1 MLFGAQYDDEGSGP
15 SPTQPR
21 KKKVGSRRS
30 AANGSSS
37 SASTTPAKGSSNGRR
52 EKRNGAA
59 VATTT
64 LSPSSSAAS
73 YQSTSSSSLNSLNN
87 ENNNYNYNYNL
98 GAIGRFNYAGEGFD
112 AVGNG
117 RLSAANTPVK
127 ANAAAANTTKRR
139 TNGNATDPVKRY
151 AKLFGVL
158 DEISPVPLPV
168 DKTLMYPSVWKTLR
182 FRKKMIQ
189 LATSQSV
196 KPICVTGV
204 DGFLGSWIVCELL
217 KKGYRVRGT
226 VQNRKDD
233 VSGILAL
240 PAAKKNFTVVE
251 TSLLTPEACDMAVQ
265 GTRKIVSMYFTF
277 FFL

>member
-21 KKKVGSRRS
+21 KKKAGGGSRRV
-30 AANGSSS
+30 AGSSS
-37 SASTTPAKGSSNGRR
+37 AASTTPAKSSGRR
-52 EKRNGAA
+52 EKRNGATTAA
-59 VATTT
+59 VAGATATTF
-64 LSPSSSAAS
+64 SPSSSANS

-98 GAIGRFNYAGEGFD
+98 GAIGRFNYAGESFD

-127 ANAAAANTTKRR
+127 ATMAMAGNTKRR
-139 TNGNATDPVKRY
+139 SNGASDPVKRY

-189 LATSQSV
+189 LASSLSV

-204 DGFLGSWIVCELL
+204 DGFLGAWIVCELL
-217 KKGYRVRGT
+217 KSGYRVRGT

-265 GTRKIVSMYFTF
+265 GE
-277 FFL
+277 